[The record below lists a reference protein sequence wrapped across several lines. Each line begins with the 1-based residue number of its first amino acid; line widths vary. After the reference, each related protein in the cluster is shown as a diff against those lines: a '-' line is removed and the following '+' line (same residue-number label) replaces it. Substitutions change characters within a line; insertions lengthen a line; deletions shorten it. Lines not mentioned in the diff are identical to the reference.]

1 MSSYKKEFLDSL
13 VADNAQVILEDTR
26 GEVYAG
32 YMTKNVFGHYD
43 LLPFTHNGKHCGMP
57 ARCIKRIVYF
67 TGVIC
72 GKDWTPNPQFIPK
85 KINKL
90 NLIELSELL
99 NRAGYSF
106 C

>member
-43 LLPFTHNGKHCGMP
+43 LLPFTHNGKHCGMS
-57 ARCIKRIVYF
+57 ASCIKRIVYF
-67 TGVIC
+67 TGVVAR
-72 GKDWTPNPQFIPK
+72 KDWPNNLETSPK
-85 KINKL
+85 HL